1 MVFKEVKKAMIDQG
15 VNVTKLAE
23 ITGYTRGHLSNII
36 NGNFDS
42 VRAKKVVSL
51 ALCREFNELR
61 TTKDNHNS

>member
-1 MVFKEVKKAMIDQG
+1 MIGTALKAKRIEKGISQA
-15 VNVTKLAE
+15 KLAE

-51 ALCREFNELR
+51 ALCREFNELW
-61 TTKDNHNS
+61 TIKDSHNS